1 MDEMRS
7 ANLDQGRLVEAGFEL
22 AKKKVYL
29 RFQQGSSFYSTYPW
43 NICKLLAYVMQ
54 PAGPARTGAIAD
66 SRRFARELLGSNLP
80 SNTFADKFFNGTF
93 KEQME
98 EWAGGAGP
106 MPTALFRELLSY
118 SLSLVAMQRLE
129 SRHHLVNLR
138 LQPSRASS
146 AAQVSAHLRRKLNN
160 DIRDDR
166 FRLRLERYLHEF
178 EKLDAL
184 IQAAAAESKEVVD
197 ASMRAWQAHVKT
209 TLSDGAYYAVPFDV
223 SESATKYMVVQ
234 FVSAAPGAK
243 KYMEKLTRWGTDA
256 WQGQVAVANLGSL
269 TAPAPSDRGADAES
283 ALAMA
288 VADLFKHGFHNLYKF
303 KDVNH
308 VCQLSQ
314 EAILSAVA
322 AEEVGP
328 GSDDEGPGECCQLSI
343 ASDPLRLQAVFDVA
357 REAISRSTP
366 LPLPAEPLR
375 RDAAHWLVAQELA
388 SHTSDGGL

>member
-1 MDEMRS
+1 MRFFVVAPLRPGVCARVRIQYLEPIAPPSVGEDSDVTAAEAAAPRQLASQPEERLKFWAIFWAEYAIHAWGFDIYRYMHECPKNCPACEHRAKASSGKDQRDTCPFRGRHMIALANGECHRFLQDLEQLTLSSFSEPARKAMDEMRS

-178 EKLDAL
+178 EKLVP
-184 IQAAAAESKEVVD
+184 EK
-197 ASMRAWQAHVKT
+197 AWQNYT
-209 TLSDGAYYAVPFDV
+209 DLC
-223 SESATKYMVVQ
+223 
-234 FVSAAPGAK
+234 PGIIF
-243 KYMEKLTRWGTDA
+243 
-256 WQGQVAVANLGSL
+256 SL
-269 TAPAPSDRGADAES
+269 
-283 ALAMA
+283 
-288 VADLFKHGFHNLYKF
+288 
-303 KDVNH
+303 
-308 VCQLSQ
+308 C
-314 EAILSAVA
+314 
-322 AEEVGP
+322 
-328 GSDDEGPGECCQLSI
+328 
-343 ASDPLRLQAVFDVA
+343 LQA
-357 REAISRSTP
+357 
-366 LPLPAEPLR
+366 R
-375 RDAAHWLVAQELA
+375 RRRMR
-388 SHTSDGGL
+388 